1 MMKINYRLT
10 APLSHIGET
19 LSTGSIFQTV
29 LTSEGR
35 LPVITGNSIRGTL
48 RDCGAK
54 HLLNSIGKAVDKITF
69 NVLFSGGNLSG
80 ASKLDVARAKAVRE
94 HFPLISL
101 LGGGLGSMILGGKMD
116 CGFAYPICCE
126 SRDITGID
134 SDISW
139 HSLIEEMEFTRT
151 DDSKNDKN
159 SALITDLNE
168 DVKKNGAASTQMRY
182 SVQYLAPGTELQ
194 QNIYFYDN
202 ITNAEMGA
210 FLICVSEWFNHPK
223 LGGMGNKG
231 FGKFS
236 AELIDDSG
244 TVMIKTGEN
253 NAIISDSAAGLIA
266 TYTEIESQ
274 SAEFLELLGGKSNG
288 KG

>member
-1 MMKINYRLT
+1 MKINYKLT

-19 LSTGSIFQTV
+19 LSTGSVFQTV
-29 LTSEGR
+29 LTSKGR
-35 LPVITGNSIRGTL
+35 LPVVTGNSIRGTL

-54 HLLNSIGKAVDKITF
+54 HLLNSIGRAVDKITF

-80 ASKLDVARAKAVRE
+80 TSKLDVARAKAVRE
-94 HFPLISL
+94 HFPFISL
-101 LGGGLGSMILGGKMD
+101 FGGGLGSMILGGKMD
-116 CGFAYPICCE
+116 CGFAYPICRE
-126 SRDITGID
+126 SHEITGID
-134 SDISW
+134 SSVSW

-159 SALITDLNE
+159 SALITDVDE

-182 SVQYLAPGTELQ
+182 SVQYLAPGTELH

-202 ITNAEMGA
+202 VTDVEIGA

-231 FGKFS
+231 FGAFT
-236 AELIDDSG
+236 AELVDDDG
-244 TVMIKTGEN
+244 TVMIGTGEN
-253 NAIISDSAAGLIA
+253 SAVVSETADELMA
-266 TYTEIESQ
+266 KYTEIESQ
-274 SAEFLELLGGKSNG
+274 SAEFLELLGGKPNG
-288 KG
+288 KA